1 MLIGRGHM
9 RIDEINKKI
18 LYLLQK
24 DARMTYK
31 DIARELNRS
40 ESTVRDRMAILE
52 EQGVIKSYSAII
64 DKEKVGLN
72 CNARI
77 SAKVDPSNLD
87 HYMKELQKLEVIYQI
102 DQMSGNHNL
111 QFSVAAKDYDHLT
124 SILKEQISPIG
135 IKNIEINIIMNSV
148 KEEGPIQ
155 IP

>member
-1 MLIGRGHM
+1 LEGITL

-18 LYLLQK
+18 LYILQK

-87 HYMKELQKLEVIYQI
+87 QYMKELKKIEVIYQI

-111 QFSVAAKDYDHLT
+111 QFSVAAKDYDHLA
-124 SILKEQISPIG
+124 SILKERISPIG
-135 IKNIEINIIMNSV
+135 IKNIEINIIMNSE

>member
-1 MLIGRGHM
+1 M
-9 RIDEINKKI
+9 R
-18 LYLLQK
+18 
-24 DARMTYK
+24 
-31 DIARELNRS
+31 
-40 ESTVRDRMAILE
+40 
-52 EQGVIKSYSAII
+52 
-64 DKEKVGLN
+64 
-72 CNARI
+72 
-77 SAKVDPSNLD
+77 
-87 HYMKELQKLEVIYQI
+87 ELQKIEVIYQI